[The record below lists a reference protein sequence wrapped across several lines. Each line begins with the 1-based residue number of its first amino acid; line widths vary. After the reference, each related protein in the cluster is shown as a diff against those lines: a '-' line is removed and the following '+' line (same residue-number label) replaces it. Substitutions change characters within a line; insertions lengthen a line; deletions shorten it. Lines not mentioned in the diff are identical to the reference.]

1 MKRIMSNL
9 PTFRF
14 DAAPAAGA
22 KAPVL
27 SSFGLLRLLLP

>member
-1 MKRIMSNL
+1 MKRIPQNPPSA
-9 PTFRF
+9 RF

-22 KAPVL
+22 KAGVL